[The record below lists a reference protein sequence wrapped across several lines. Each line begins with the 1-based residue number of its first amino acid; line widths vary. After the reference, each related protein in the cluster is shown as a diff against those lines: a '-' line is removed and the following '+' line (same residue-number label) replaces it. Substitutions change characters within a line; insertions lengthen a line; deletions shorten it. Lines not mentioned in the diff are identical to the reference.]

1 MNHEVG
7 KICSAKVVSIKRKIE
22 VDKLKEE
29 GKEGRG
35 GRRGG
40 EEGGKK
46 GRRGGGK
53 EGKRGKGEERRRERS
68 KKGRRRKQTS
78 ISDTDLI
85 IIC

>member
-7 KICSAKVVSIKRKIE
+7 KICSAKVASIKRKIE

-29 GKEGRG
+29 GKE
-35 GRRGG
+35 
-40 EEGGKK
+40 
-46 GRRGGGK
+46 GGGK